1 MNQWE
6 VARAPDTSTTL
17 TGLKIFT
24 VYTVSVAAQTV
35 AGVGPY
41 DTPVQ
46 VQTLSDSEFNT
57 QSSRLNKAY
66 MCVSVQPA
74 VSQLK

>member
-1 MNQWE
+1 MIVYTDDPGLPMNQWE
-6 VARAPDTSTTL
+6 VAYTPTTSTTL

-41 DTPVQ
+41 DSPVQ
-46 VQTLSDSEFNT
+46 VQTLSDSKFST
-57 QSSRLNKAY
+57 HSSTLNY
-66 MCVSVQPA
+66 
-74 VSQLK
+74 

>member
-1 MNQWE
+1 MIVYTDDPGLPMNQWE

-17 TGLKIFT
+17 TGLRIFT

-41 DTPVQ
+41 ASPVQ
-46 VQTLSDSEFNT
+46 VETLSDSEFYT
-57 QSSRLNKAY
+57 HSSTLNY
-66 MCVSVQPA
+66 
-74 VSQLK
+74 